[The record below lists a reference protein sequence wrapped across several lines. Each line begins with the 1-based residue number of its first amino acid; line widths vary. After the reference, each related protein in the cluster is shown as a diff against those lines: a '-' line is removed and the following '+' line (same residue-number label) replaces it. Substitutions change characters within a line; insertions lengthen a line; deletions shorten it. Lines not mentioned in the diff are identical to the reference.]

1 MSADYCPKGDTSGS
15 PYDGKCEKIS
25 STISTSTGAQS
36 LINTKEVSVTPRH
49 GLFA

>member
-15 PYDGKCEKIS
+15 AYDRKCEKIS
-25 STISTSTGAQS
+25 STISTNTGTQS
-36 LINTKEVSVTPRH
+36 ITSTKEVTTTQRH